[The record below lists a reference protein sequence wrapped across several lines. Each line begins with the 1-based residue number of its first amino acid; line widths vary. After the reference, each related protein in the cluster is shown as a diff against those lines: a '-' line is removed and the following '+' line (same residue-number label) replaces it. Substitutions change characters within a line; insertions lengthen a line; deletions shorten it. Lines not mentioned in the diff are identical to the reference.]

1 MRPLEL
7 TIRNF
12 RSYAGDDATF
22 DFRGRGL
29 VGIVGPIGSGK
40 SSLLDAIAF
49 ALYGRTPTVAAGTKS
64 LIHQRRDRAT
74 VSLRF
79 GIGDEVWEVTRALR
93 RKGQSQHGLQRLE
106 SDSADAAT
114 LENFVMEAEVNAK
127 IVELLG
133 LEFGGFSRSIMLAQG
148 RFAEFLTSRPA
159 DRDKVLKGVFG
170 YDRLDEMRT
179 AAKELAAAGASQVDA
194 LTLRLEAAD
203 SLAERIK
210 QTAAHVAELDKRLEQ
225 LQKAEA
231 EIGDLD
237 SRIAEGDRVASHSV
251 TKLDQLADIG
261 QQLPTPVAIEELLA
275 TARAAAANRARLA
288 EELES
293 AQAKLRAAD
302 QGLASLDPS
311 STRQRIDAINKF
323 DTVRRQL
330 AEQHAAAAARVKA
343 AAEEA
348 KLVAARHRDALERHA
363 AAEAT
368 VEATRHL
375 QTVAEAALDKAT
387 KARHDMHRAD
397 MANTLRRSLNAG
409 DDCPVCSRAVEA
421 VPTSDDVAMDEAD
434 AAVTSAEE
442 ALNEARTSLERATK
456 HVADAAAELRAAT
469 EAQERST
476 REGEVA
482 ASDEASLGAKVD
494 KATAEYNAATA
505 DGDAVELRERL
516 DSAEGALGDARK
528 QVDAARNAHDGS
540 IRAATEAD
548 KGLNQ
553 LRLVAADA
561 GRRLG
566 VELPALDE
574 LESLEAAAT
583 SIRTRLHSDI
593 ELTRTARKAAEED
606 AARALADRRSR
617 LEELGVEGDFPSA
630 LAKAQA
636 EVEARQ
642 RLLEDQR
649 TELAASSDLRKQREG
664 AVASQARY
672 ATIASELTDSRFV
685 RYVLDEEKQ
694 ELAALG
700 SDHFERLSSGR
711 YRFSEDGEFH
721 IVDLTA
727 ADATRRA
734 DSLSGGETFLASLA
748 LALALAEMVARGGG
762 RLDAFFLD
770 EGFGSLDPEH
780 LDLAMEG
787 IERLAADDSDRLVL
801 VVSHVP
807 DMQQRI
813 EDLVRLDRD
822 PVTGDTKVMRP

>member
-22 DFRGRGL
+22 EFRGRGL

-49 ALYGRTPTVAAGTKS
+49 ALYGRTPTVASGTKS

-93 RKGQSQHGLQRLE
+93 RKGQSQHGLHRLA
-106 SDSADAAT
+106 DDTDDAAK
-114 LENFVMEAEVNAK
+114 LEEFVMEAEVNAK

-148 RFAEFLTSRPA
+148 RFAEFLTARPA

-179 AAKELAAAGASQVDA
+179 AAKELAAAGATQVEA

-203 SLAERIK
+203 SLAARIE
-210 QTAAHVAELDKRLEQ
+210 QAVADLAQLNERLEQ

-231 EIGDLD
+231 AIGDLD
-237 SRIAEGDRVASHSV
+237 ARIAEGDRVATHSAG
-251 TKLDQLADIG
+251 KLDQFADIS
-261 QQLPTPVAIEELLA
+261 QQLPTPVVIAELLD
-275 TARAAAANRARLA
+275 TAREAADNRARLA
-288 EELES
+288 DALES
-293 AQAKLRAAD
+293 AQAKLRATE
-302 QGLASLDPS
+302 QELASLDPGAI
-311 STRQRIDAINKF
+311 RQRIDVITKLDA
-323 DTVRRQL
+323 VHRQL
-330 AEQHAAAAARVKA
+330 AEQHAAAAARVA
-343 AAEEA
+343 AAAQEFES
-348 KLVAARHRDALERHA
+348 VAARHRNAQQAASAAEGNVTAARQLHA
-363 AAEAT
+363 AAET
-368 VEATRHL
+368 
-375 QTVAEAALDKAT
+375 ALDKAT
-387 KARHDMHRAD
+387 VARHHMHRAD
-397 MANTLRRSLNAG
+397 MANTLRRSIDVG
-409 DDCPVCSRAVEA
+409 GECPVCSQEVDE
-421 VPTSDDVAMDEAD
+421 VPVVDAVAMDEAE
-434 AAVTSAEE
+434 AAVTSAGE
-442 ALNEARTSLERATK
+442 ALVEARTSLENATQQAGE
-456 HVADAAAELRAAT
+456 VAAELKAAT
-469 EAQERST
+469 EALERST
-476 REGEVA
+476 REVDA
-482 ASDEASLGAKVD
+482 AAAAEKSLAAKVD
-494 KATAEYNAATA
+494 KATSELEESTA
-505 DGDAVELRERL
+505 DGDAATLRERL
-516 DSAEGALGDARK
+516 DSAEGALADARK

-583 SIRTRLHSDI
+583 SIRTRLHNDI
-593 ELTRTARKAAEED
+593 EMTRTARKAAEED
-606 AARALADRRSR
+606 AAGALAERRSK
-617 LEELGVEGDFPSA
+617 LEALGVESDFPAA

-636 EVEARQ
+636 DVEARQ
-642 RLLEDQR
+642 KILEEQR
-649 TELAASSDLRKQREG
+649 TELASTSDLRRQRKG
-664 AVASQARY
+664 AVASQTRY
-672 ATIASELTDSRFV
+672 TTIASELTDSRFV

-711 YRFSEDGEFH
+711 YRFSEGGEFH
-721 IVDLTA
+721 VVDLTA

-787 IERLAADDSDRLVL
+787 IERLAADDSNRLVL

-807 DMQQRI
+807 DMRHRI
-813 EDLVRLDRD
+813 EDLIKLDRD
-822 PVTGDTKVMRP
+822 PVTGDTRVVRA